1 MSNADKTNGMK
12 SAYELA
18 LERLDR
24 DGIERPREEGLDPA
38 LRDEIA
44 EIRSRTEAGLAKL
57 EILLRDRLQT
67 LHDPVERAD
76 AQKEYAIERQRLERQ
91 RDQKIAKLRGGD

>member
-1 MSNADKTNGMK
+1 MSDEDKARGMK

-24 DGIERPREEGLDPA
+24 DGIDRPRKEGLEPEI
-38 LRDEIA
+38 RDEIA
-44 EIRSRTEAGLAKL
+44 EIRSRAEASLAKL
-57 EILLRDRLQT
+57 EILLRDRLRT

-76 AQKEYAIERQRLERQ
+76 AQREYAVDRQRLEKQ
-91 RDQKIAKLRGGD
+91 RDQKIETLRAGS